1 MNKTIIMVQHT
12 ESEHHLNGMI
22 GACFD
27 WELTE
32 NGKKQANRIGQWL
45 SSIKSIEE
53 FHMYVSDRKRAMQTA
68 DEINEYLH
76 LTPVVTGAIREVNAG
91 EGNGK
96 PVAWFRENEL
106 PHPPTYDP
114 DYRPFADAESDRD
127 LWNRIYKF
135 YEEIKNND
143 EERILIVSHG
153 TALSYLQ
160 TMLFGDSLE
169 DIPKR
174 RFIGSSGSISRFEL
188 EESGRVVVRY
198 INRQCMD

>member
-22 GACFD
+22 GACYD
-27 WELTE
+27 WALTE

-45 SSIKSIEE
+45 SSVWDIQDY
-53 FHMYVSDRKRAMQTA
+53 HMYVSDRKRALQTA
-68 DEINEYLH
+68 EEINEYLH
-76 LTPVVTGAIREVNAG
+76 LTPVVTGAICEVNAG
-91 EGNGK
+91 AGNGK

-106 PHPPTYDP
+106 PHPPTYNP
-114 DYRPFADAESDRD
+114 DYRPFPDAESDRD
-127 LWNRIYKF
+127 LWNRIYPF
-135 YEEIKNND
+135 YKEIKNND
-143 EERILIVSHG
+143 EEKILIVSHG

-160 TMLFGDSLE
+160 TMIFGDSLE

-174 RFIGSSGSISRFEL
+174 RFIGSSGSVSQFVL

-198 INRQCMD
+198 VNRQCVD

>member
-12 ESEHHLNGMI
+12 ESEHHLKGMI
-22 GACFD
+22 GACYD
-27 WELTE
+27 WALTE

-45 SSIKSIEE
+45 SSVWDIEE
-53 FHMYVSDRKRAMQTA
+53 YHMYVSDRKRALQTA
-68 DEINEYLH
+68 EEINEYLH
-76 LTPVVTGAIREVNAG
+76 LTPVVTGDIREVNAG

-114 DYRPFADAESDRD
+114 DYRPFPDAESDRD

>member
-1 MNKTIIMVQHT
+1 
-12 ESEHHLNGMI
+12 
-22 GACFD
+22 
-27 WELTE
+27 
-32 NGKKQANRIGQWL
+32 
-45 SSIKSIEE
+45 
-53 FHMYVSDRKRAMQTA
+53 MYVSDRKRALQTA
-68 DEINEYLH
+68 DEINTYLH

-114 DYRPFADAESDRD
+114 DYRPFPDAESDRD
-127 LWNRIYKF
+127 LWNRIYPF

-143 EERILIVSHG
+143 EEKILIVSHG

-174 RFIGSSGSISRFEL
+174 RFIGSSGSVSQFIL

-198 INRQCMD
+198 INRQIGE